1 MPAALAKLRDLAPYA
16 VLALVLPGGSVV
28 AFLLW
33 LHRRRKGTP
42 ALAGGSLI
50 RPGVVSSDL
59 GRDAARA
66 QVISRVPAHP

>member
-33 LHRRRKGTP
+33 RHRRQRGLRRF
-42 ALAGGSLI
+42 AA
-50 RPGVVSSDL
+50 VVSSDP
-59 GRDAARA
+59 GREARRA
-66 QVISRVPAHP
+66 QVISRVRADP